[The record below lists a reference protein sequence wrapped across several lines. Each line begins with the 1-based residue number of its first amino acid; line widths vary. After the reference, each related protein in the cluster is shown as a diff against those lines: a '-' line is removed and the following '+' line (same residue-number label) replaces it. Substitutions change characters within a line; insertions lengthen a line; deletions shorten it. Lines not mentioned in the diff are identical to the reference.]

1 MIQFGTG
8 GWRALIGEEFTK
20 ANVQLVAQAVA
31 NIMIAEKVTDN
42 GFVIGYD
49 RRFLSDK
56 AAAWFSEVL
65 AGNGIQVNFIDKYV
79 PTR

>member
-1 MIQFGTG
+1 
-8 GWRALIGEEFTK
+8 
-20 ANVQLVAQAVA
+20 
-31 NIMIAEKVTDN
+31 MIAEKVTDN

-65 AGNGIQVNFIDKYV
+65 AGNGIQVSFINKYV